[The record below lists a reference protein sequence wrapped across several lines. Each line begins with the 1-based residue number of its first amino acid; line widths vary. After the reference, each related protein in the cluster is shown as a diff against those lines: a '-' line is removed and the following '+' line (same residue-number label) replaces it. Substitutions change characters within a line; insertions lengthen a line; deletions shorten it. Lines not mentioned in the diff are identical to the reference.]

1 MMAALPMAVA
11 ADIRV
16 VEEIAAKVNGDIVT
30 RGEMEEQRREL
41 EMFLRQQ
48 QHMTGVELATAVQ
61 EESKNF
67 LRDKIDQ
74 LLMVQKAKDLNIS
87 VEGDVARRLAEMQV
101 VAKITDPEKFH
112 DYVRDNS
119 GVPFEEFKQ
128 GMTNKFLQQHL
139 IGQEIG
145 GRIAIPE
152 PELRK
157 YYDAHAAEY
166 VRKAATVFLSQ
177 ILISTE
183 GKTPEQAAAAETK
196 AKDVAARARKGEKF
210 SDLVAAYS
218 DDKETA
224 GAGGQ
229 LPPREKGVSLQPIE
243 DFAFKEKKGSV
254 SDPIKIATG
263 FVILRIDERYEA
275 GPASFDE
282 VRDQIQ
288 EALAAP
294 QIETKVRAYLTRL
307 RQDAFLEV
315 KDGYVDT
322 GAAPGKDT
330 HWHDIAQ
337 LKPQTTTKE
346 EVAATHRR
354 HKHFLFVP
362 IPGTTATKGTTPNI
376 DTSKLGERKAAASGA
391 TPDTPATPDAP
402 TAPAAP
408 ATPATPATPAPP
420 ATPDAPATAPAKP

>member
-1 MMAALPMAVA
+1 MIRRFVVVMMAALPMAVA

-30 RGEMEEQRREL
+30 RGELDEQRKDL

-48 QHMTGVELATAVQ
+48 QHLKGVELTEAEQ
-61 EESKNF
+61 RESKNF

-74 LLMVQKAKDLNIS
+74 LLMVQRAKDLNLN
-87 VEGDVARRLAEMQV
+87 VDGEVAKRLAEMQV
-101 VAKITDPEKFH
+101 MAKIADPDKFH
-112 DYVRDNS
+112 DFVRDNA
-119 GVPFEEFKQ
+119 GVPFEEYKQ
-128 GMTNKFLQQHL
+128 KITSEMMVRRL

-145 GRIAIPE
+145 ARIAIPE

-157 YYDAHAAEY
+157 YYEAHAAEF
-166 VRKAATVFLSQ
+166 VRKAQVFLSQ

-183 GKTPEQAAAAETK
+183 GKTPEQTAAAETK

-210 SDLVAAYS
+210 TDLVAAYS

-224 GAGGQ
+224 NAGGS
-229 LPPREKGVSLQPIE
+229 LPPREKGMSLPQIE
-243 DFAFKEKKGSV
+243 DFLFKEKKGSV

-275 GPASFDE
+275 GQASFDE
-282 VRDQIQ
+282 VREQIQ
-288 EALAAP
+288 EVLSSP

-307 RQDAFLEV
+307 RLEAFLEV
-315 KDGYVDT
+315 KEGYVDS

-346 EVAATHRR
+346 EVAATHKR
-354 HKHFLFVP
+354 HKHVLFVP

-376 DTSKLGERKAAASGA
+376 DTSKLGDHG
-391 TPDTPATPDAP
+391 TPAD
-402 TAPAAP
+402 AP
-408 ATPATPATPAPP
+408 ATPAATATPEAPATTPAPP
-420 ATPDAPATAPAKP
+420 ATPDAPAPPPDKP

>member
-1 MMAALPMAVA
+1 MIRRFVVVMMAALSAAAA

-16 VEEIAAKVNGDIVT
+16 VEEIAAKVNGDIIT
-30 RGEMEEQRREL
+30 RGELDEQRREL
-41 EMFLRQQ
+41 EMFLRQEK
-48 QHMTGVELATAVQ
+48 HLKGIELTEAEQ
-61 EESKNF
+61 EEAKNF

-87 VEGDVARRLAEMQV
+87 VDGEVAKRLAEMQV
-101 VAKITDPEKFH
+101 MAKITDPDKFH

-119 GVPFEEFKQ
+119 GMPFEELKQ
-128 GMTNKFLQQHL
+128 KMTNEMLWHQL

-145 GRIAIPE
+145 ARMAIPE

-157 YYDAHAAEY
+157 YYDAHPAEF
-166 VRKAATVFLSQ
+166 VRKAQVFLSQ

-210 SDLVAAYS
+210 TELVAAFS

-224 GAGGQ
+224 NGGGS
-229 LPPREKGVSLQPIE
+229 LPPREKGMSLPPIE
-243 DFAFKEKKGSV
+243 EFAFKEKKGSV
-254 SDPIKIATG
+254 SDPIKIAQG
-263 FVILRIDERYEA
+263 LVILRIDERYEA
-275 GPASFDE
+275 GQASFDE
-282 VRDQIQ
+282 VKERIQQILT
-288 EALAAP
+288 EP
-294 QIETKVRAYLTRL
+294 QLETKVRAYLTKLRL
-307 RQDAFLEV
+307 DAFLEV
-315 KDGYVDT
+315 KEGYVDT

-376 DTSKLGERKAAASGA
+376 DTSRLGERA
-391 TPDTPATPDAP
+391 TPAAPATPDAP
-402 TAPAAP
+402 
-408 ATPATPATPAPP
+408 ATPVPP
-420 ATPDAPATAPAKP
+420 ATPDAPAAVPVKP